1 MKVHTKLAFTALV
14 VFGTLAASV
23 PQAYAWSC
31 QATASDGT
39 YGYSYGYGNRRDA
52 RRRALAEC
60 NARTY
65 DDCYIVDCQR
75 NG

>member
-1 MKVHTKLAFTALV
+1 MKVHTKFAFVALV
-14 VFGTLAASV
+14 VCGTFAASA
-23 PQAYAWSC
+23 PEAFAWSC

-39 YGYSYGYGNRRDA
+39 YGYSYGYGNRREA
-52 RRRALAEC
+52 RRRALAES

-65 DDCYIVDCQR
+65 DDCYVVDCLR